1 MLATCEKQPLS
12 ATSDIVYCKCL
23 TIILALLCVLPVGT
37 LAQKADT
44 AQNPPAPLGKLFD
57 VGGYR
62 VHLYCTGTGSPTV
75 VILGADYSFDWGL
88 VQPEIAAIT
97 QICAY
102 DHSGSAWSDKG
113 PKDSCAL
120 RVQEV
125 HTALKNAGIAGPYV
139 LVGHSLGAVIARLYA
154 AQYPD
159 EVAGAVFI
167 DHAFAMINRRPAS
180 GAPATTATTTPPMP
194 PPPASA
200 PAGRIALGMTDDPN
214 FSKLPARDI
223 DLHRW
228 WGAQAQGNPLSM
240 ADMLDCIA
248 QADASIK
255 GQIYSFGDKPLVDV
269 SAAGTLRPAPPA
281 VAEERASKYAE
292 LQTKLLSLSTNSK
305 QIVAENSGHFI
316 IIDRPD
322 VVIDAIGQV
331 VHSVRNNTK
340 L

>member
-1 MLATCEKQPLS
+1 MSLERQ
-12 ATSDIVYCKCL
+12 
-23 TIILALLCVLPVGT
+23 
-37 LAQKADT
+37 
-44 AQNPPAPLGKLFD
+44 
-57 VGGYR
+57 R
-62 VHLYCTGTGSPTV
+62 
-75 VILGADYSFDWGL
+75 
-88 VQPEIAAIT
+88 PERF
-97 QICAY
+97 
-102 DHSGSAWSDKG
+102 
-113 PKDSCAL
+113 L
-120 RVQEV
+120 R
-125 HTALKNAGIAGPYV
+125 A
-139 LVGHSLGAVIARLYA
+139 
-154 AQYPD
+154 
-159 EVAGAVFI
+159 
-167 DHAFAMINRRPAS
+167 
-180 GAPATTATTTPPMP
+180 PMP

-269 SAAGTLRPAPPA
+269 SAAGALRPAPPA

-292 LQTKLLSLSTNSK
+292 LQTKLLSLSSNSK
-305 QIVAENSGHFI
+305 QLIAENRGHFI

-322 VVIDAIGQV
+322 VVIDAIKQV
-331 VHSVRNNTK
+331 VWSVRKKTK

>member
-1 MLATCEKQPLS
+1 LQGRLFA
-12 ATSDIVYCKCL
+12 
-23 TIILALLCVLPVGT
+23 ILFLCSFSFALPDVAVTQTPGGT
-37 LAQKADT
+37 Q
-44 AQNPPAPLGKLFD
+44 QVPPPLGKLVD

-62 VHLYCTGTGSPTV
+62 VHLYCVGADSPTA
-75 VILGADYSFDWGL
+75 VILGADNSFDWAL
-88 VQPEIAAIT
+88 VQPEVAGIT

-180 GAPATTATTTPPMP
+180 GAPATTATTPPMP

-269 SAAGTLRPAPPA
+269 SAAGALRPAPPA

-292 LQTKLLSLSTNSK
+292 LQTKLLSLSSNSK
-305 QIVAENSGHFI
+305 QLIAENSGHFI

-322 VVIDAIGQV
+322 VVIDAIKQV
-331 VHSVRNNTK
+331 VWSVRNKTK